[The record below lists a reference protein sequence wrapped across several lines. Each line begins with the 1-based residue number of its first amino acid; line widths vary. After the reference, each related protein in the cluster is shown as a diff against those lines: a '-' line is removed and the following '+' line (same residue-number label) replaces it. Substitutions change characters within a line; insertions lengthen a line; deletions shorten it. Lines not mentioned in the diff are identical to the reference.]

1 MLLCCWMSDDD
12 RFELLRLIQ
21 QSGIEPVVGRE
32 DDRRCTSASVLRQKK
47 NLLIRGVSYYSVA
60 IFLLYGGEGEKKVVY
75 SVSECDGS
83 KAVRRV

>member
-47 NLLIRGVSYYSVA
+47 KKSVDKRG
-60 IFLLYGGEGEKKVVY
+60 FLLLCCDFFVV
-75 SVSECDGS
+75 
-83 KAVRRV
+83 RW